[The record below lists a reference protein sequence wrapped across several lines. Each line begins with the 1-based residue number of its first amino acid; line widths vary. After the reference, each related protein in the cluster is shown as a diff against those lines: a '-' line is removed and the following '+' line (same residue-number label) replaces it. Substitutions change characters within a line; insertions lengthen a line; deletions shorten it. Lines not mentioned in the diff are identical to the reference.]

1 MVLERCLIPR
11 GACCWLSGPTS
22 LIHLL
27 CTFLSVG
34 VSPQYLVSTE
44 DAGLCDYRY
53 ALLEVVSGSEDD
65 EHTGRVVSRVFSI
78 LTYQA
83 GDFGCRQ
90 LWIVQG
96 QKSWEP
102 PPSPIPLAL

>member
-1 MVLERCLIPR
+1 MVLERCFTLR
-11 GACCWLSGPTS
+11 DACCWLSAPTF
-22 LIHLL
+22 LIHL
-27 CTFLSVG
+27 CTFLSLG
-34 VSPQYLVSTE
+34 VSPQDLVPTE

-53 ALLEVVSGSEDD
+53 ALLETVSGGKGD
-65 EHTGRVVSRVFSI
+65 EHTGMVESRVLYI

-96 QKSWEP
+96 QKS
-102 PPSPIPLAL
+102 